1 MDEAKMMKKEQD
13 KWTRIYYKMLKG
25 LEAMIDIQRQV
36 KDMIKIA
43 VEMNTTVTEIEE
55 IILVASI
62 NN

>member
-1 MDEAKMMKKEQD
+1 
-13 KWTRIYYKMLKG
+13 MLKG